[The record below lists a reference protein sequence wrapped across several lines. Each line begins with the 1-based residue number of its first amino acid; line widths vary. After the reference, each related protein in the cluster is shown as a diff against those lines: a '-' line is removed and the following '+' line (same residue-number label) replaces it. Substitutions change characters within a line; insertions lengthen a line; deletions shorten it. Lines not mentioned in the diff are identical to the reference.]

1 MTRDAVQRR
10 LPQPPVHFIPSH
22 GHALGV
28 LGRRLTDCLELRTL
42 IRRLKEDLR
51 GSPAIGLRQEL
62 KEIEADIVEYTDL
75 LAGRIAQLGP
85 AGDEAIGLVGMHS
98 GDHGAS
104 LSAAIA
110 GLVRTMRGGSEE
122 LGSLGDA
129 ESAGLLAEVS
139 RVAGTWLW
147 RLELPDGPAP
157 AGRVLHMV
165 VLP

>member
-1 MTRDAVQRR
+1 
-10 LPQPPVHFIPSH
+10 
-22 GHALGV
+22 
-28 LGRRLTDCLELRTL
+28 
-42 IRRLKEDLR
+42 
-51 GSPAIGLRQEL
+51 
-62 KEIEADIVEYTDL
+62 
-75 LAGRIAQLGP
+75 
-85 AGDEAIGLVGMHS
+85 MHS

-122 LGSLGDA
+122 LSSLGDA